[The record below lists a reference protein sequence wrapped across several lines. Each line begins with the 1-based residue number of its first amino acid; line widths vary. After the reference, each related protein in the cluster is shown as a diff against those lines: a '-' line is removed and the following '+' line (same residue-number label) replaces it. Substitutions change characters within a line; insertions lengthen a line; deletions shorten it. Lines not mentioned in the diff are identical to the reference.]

1 MRRKTSHA
9 SSSATPTNH
18 CVPLNAEGSTSNRF
32 QDPHQSTLTISPFA
46 NIYVHEG
53 SPAVSTCA
61 SYSHASLFNTL
72 HTHSR
77 IERMRLWRHDAL
89 VQHQHETAVYI
100 GDKILALTND
110 PNDAFWLAQVYYHTG
125 HYARARG
132 LLMNRYLLDSSVACR
147 YLAALCL
154 SKLSKWQEA
163 LDLLGEQNPFH
174 KEDSSELPIKNQDG
188 GIKFE
193 ASMCYLRGVLYANLN
208 KFDKAKKCYKEALII
223 DAKCYE
229 AFEQLIS
236 NNLMT
241 AEEEWSF
248 IQTLNFDGLIE
259 EDVDFVKSLYTTKL
273 NKYKNA
279 TLFIE
284 AETKLKNIY
293 NLHENTDL
301 LLSRAEL
308 LFVQNRFRQCL
319 EVTEKILSIDQYK
332 FNTLP
337 IHLACLHELN
347 EKNKL
352 FLISHDMTERHPEEP
367 VSWLSVGIY
376 YLCIGKVAE
385 ARRYFSK
392 ASIMNPHFG
401 PAWIGFA
408 HSFAVEGEHDQA
420 ISAYTTAARLFQ
432 GTHLPSLFLGMQHLQ
447 LNNLV
452 LANEYFNTAYDLCKT
467 DPLLLNE
474 LGVVAFHKLQL
485 PEAINLFRSAL
496 TLAKETDSEE
506 RSWIA
511 TWANLGHAYR
521 KLRMYDDALKY
532 FSEVKRLSPRDPCVY
547 AAIAMVHL
555 SAHRPGDAVQH
566 LHEALSL
573 APSDPIATDLLRR
586 ALEENAQ
593 FPFEIGVTIQDI
605 SSDDDNILAD

>member
-1 MRRKTSHA
+1 MF
-9 SSSATPTNH
+9 
-18 CVPLNAEGSTSNRF
+18 L
-32 QDPHQSTLTISPFA
+32 
-46 NIYVHEG
+46 
-53 SPAVSTCA
+53 
-61 SYSHASLFNTL
+61 
-72 HTHSR
+72 
-77 IERMRLWRHDAL
+77 
-89 VQHQHETAVYI
+89 
-100 GDKILALTND
+100 
-110 PNDAFWLAQVYYHTG
+110 
-125 HYARARG
+125 
-132 LLMNRYLLDSSVACR
+132 
-147 YLAALCL
+147 
-154 SKLSKWQEA
+154 
-163 LDLLGEQNPFH
+163 
-174 KEDSSELPIKNQDG
+174 
-188 GIKFE
+188 
-193 ASMCYLRGVLYANLN
+193 
-208 KFDKAKKCYKEALII
+208 
-223 DAKCYE
+223 
-229 AFEQLIS
+229 
-236 NNLMT
+236 
-241 AEEEWSF
+241 EWTF
-248 IQTLNFDGLIE
+248 IQSLNFNGLIE
-259 EDVDFVKSLYTTKL
+259 EDVDFVKSLYITKL

-279 TLFIE
+279 SRFIE
-284 AETKLKNIY
+284 AETKLKNTY
-293 NLHENTDL
+293 NLYDNTDL
-301 LLSRAEL
+301 LLSKAEL

-319 EVTEKILSIDQYK
+319 EITEKILSIDQYK

-432 GTHLPSLFLGMQHLQ
+432 GTHLPCLFLGMQHLH

-452 LANEYFNTAYDLCKT
+452 LANEYFNTAYGLCKT

-496 TLAKETDSEE
+496 TLAKEINSEE
-506 RSWIA
+506 RAWIA

-521 KLRMYDDALKY
+521 KLRMYDDALRY
-532 FSEVKRLSPRDPCVY
+532 FSEVKRLSPRDPCIY
-547 AAIAMVHL
+547 AAIAMVYL
-555 SAHRPGDAVQH
+555 STHKAGDAVQC

-586 ALEENAQ
+586 ALEENSHI
-593 FPFEIGVTIQDI
+593 PFEVGVTIQDA
-605 SSDDDNILAD
+605 SSEDDNIIVSTNG